1 MKLKIKIAPA
11 FKILFNDEAIKN
23 YRELIFYGG
32 RASGKTYHIRL
43 ALTLMCLK
51 EKCHFIIFREVEQQ
65 IKFARDDFKAFLE
78 SQKIPYTLQPL
89 KETIEYQDYIASI
102 TNYQITFYNGSTITL
117 SFINDKVSKKRKSL
131 RFDLR
136 GAWID
141 EANFITPTIRND
153 FLPSIRGENSF
164 VIYSFNPENKEEVI
178 YQTAIKPNLT
188 TIYSKKV
195 NYYDNPFLPKAMESD
210 RINDLE
216 ILPREV
222 YLHKWEGEPLE
233 FNDNVVIDIKQIGFF
248 DDRENKNNSVAEIIL
263 TIDTAFSTRESADY
277 SVIGVF
283 ARCENHIRM
292 LRLFRGHWDFNTLV
306 NMAKESYEWAS
317 TKGSVYAVLIEKKA
331 SGISLLQ
338 ELKRTSNL
346 PISEVT
352 PKTDKFTRV
361 CNVLSEFKRL
371 QMPMDK
377 ENPMNDWVEVAL
389 NECKMFR
396 SDLKHSHDDI
406 VDSIVYALEYFKER
420 SLNWNDLIKLIQ

>member
-11 FKILFNDEAIKN
+11 FKILFDYETIKD
-23 YRELIFYGG
+23 YREFIFYGG
-32 RASGKTYHIRL
+32 RASGKTFHIRL
-43 ALTLMCLK
+43 AITLMCLR
-51 EKCHFIIFREVEQQ
+51 EKCHFMIFREVEQQ
-65 IKFARDDFKAFLE
+65 IKFARDDFKAFLD

-89 KETIEYQDYIASI
+89 KESIEYQDYIASI

-141 EANFITPTIRND
+141 EANFVTPTIRND
-153 FLPSIRGENSF
+153 LLPSIRGENSF
-164 VIYSFNPENKEEVI
+164 VIYSFNPENKEDII
-178 YQTAIKPNLT
+178 YQTAISPNLT

-195 NYYDNPFLPKAMESD
+195 NYYDNPFLPKAMELD
-210 RINDLE
+210 RLNDLE

-233 FNDNVVIDIKQIGFF
+233 FNDNCVIDIKQIGFF
-248 DDRENKNNSVAEIIL
+248 DDKENENYGEIII
-263 TIDTAFSTRESADY
+263 TADTAFSTKESADY
-277 SVIGVF
+277 SVIGVY
-283 ARCENHIRM
+283 AKKDKTIRM
-292 LRLFRGHWDFNTLV
+292 LRLFRGHWDFNELV
-306 NMAKESYEWAS
+306 NMAKQSYEWAQ
-317 TKGSVYAVLIEKKA
+317 TKGSVYAILIEKKA

-361 CNVLSEFKRL
+361 CNVLNEFKRL
-371 QMPMDK
+371 QMPINK
-377 ENPMNDWVEVAL
+377 ENPMNDWVQVAIK
-389 NECKMFR
+389 ECEMFR
-396 SDLKHSHDDI
+396 SDLKHAHDDI
-406 VDSIVYALEYFKER
+406 VDSIVYALEYFKEN
-420 SLNWNDLIKLIQ
+420 SINWNELTQLIS

>member
-11 FKILFNDEAIKN
+11 FKILFDYETIKD
-23 YRELIFYGG
+23 YREFIFYGG
-32 RASGKTYHIRL
+32 RASGKTFHIRL
-43 ALTLMCLK
+43 ALTLMCLR
-51 EKCHFIIFREVEQQ
+51 EKCHFMIFREVEQQ
-65 IKFARDDFKAFLE
+65 IKFARDDFKAFLD

-89 KETIEYQDYIASI
+89 KESIEYQDYIASV

-141 EANFITPTIRND
+141 EANFVTPTIRND
-153 FLPSIRGENSF
+153 LLPSIRGENSF
-164 VIYSFNPENKEEVI
+164 VIYSFNPENKEDII
-178 YQTAIKPNLT
+178 YQTAISPNLT

-195 NYYDNPFLPKAMESD
+195 NYYDNPFLPKAMELD
-210 RINDLE
+210 RLNDLE

-233 FNDNVVIDIKQIGFF
+233 FNDNCVIDIKQIGFF
-248 DDRENKNNSVAEIIL
+248 DDKENENYGEIII
-263 TIDTAFSTRESADY
+263 TADTAFSTKESADY
-277 SVIGVF
+277 SVIGVY
-283 ARCENHIRM
+283 ARKDKTIRM
-292 LRLFRGHWDFNTLV
+292 LRLFRGHWDFNELV
-306 NMAKESYEWAS
+306 NTAKQSYEWAQ
-317 TKGSVYAVLIEKKA
+317 TKGSVYAILIEKKA

-361 CNVLSEFKRL
+361 CNVLNEFKRL
-371 QMPMDK
+371 QMPINK
-377 ENPMNDWVEVAL
+377 ENPMNDWVQVAIK
-389 NECKMFR
+389 ECEMFR
-396 SDLKHSHDDI
+396 SDLKHAHDDI
-406 VDSIVYALEYFKER
+406 VDSIVYALEYFKEN
-420 SLNWNDLIKLIQ
+420 SINWNELTQLIS

>member
-11 FKILFNDEAIKN
+11 FKILFDYEAIKD
-23 YRELIFYGG
+23 YREFIFYGG
-32 RASGKTYHIRL
+32 RASGKTFHIRL
-43 ALTLMCLK
+43 AITLMCLR
-51 EKCHFIIFREVEQQ
+51 EKCHFMIFREVEQQ
-65 IKFARDDFKAFLE
+65 IKFARDDFKAFLD

-89 KETIEYQDYIASI
+89 KESIEYQDYIASI

-153 FLPSIRGENSF
+153 LLPSIRGENSF
-164 VIYSFNPENKEEVI
+164 VIYSFNPENKEDII
-178 YQTAIKPNLT
+178 YQTAISPNLT

-195 NYYDNPFLPKAMESD
+195 NYYDNPFLPKAMELD
-210 RINDLE
+210 RLNDLE

-233 FNDNVVIDIKQIGFF
+233 FNDNCVIDIKQIGFF
-248 DDRENKNNSVAEIIL
+248 DDKENENYGEIII
-263 TIDTAFSTRESADY
+263 TADTAFSTKESADY
-277 SVIGVF
+277 SVIGVY
-283 ARCENHIRM
+283 AKKDKTIRM
-292 LRLFRGHWDFNTLV
+292 LRLFRGHWDFNELV
-306 NMAKESYEWAS
+306 NMAKQSYEWAQ
-317 TKGSVYAVLIEKKA
+317 TKGSVYAILIEKKA

-361 CNVLSEFKRL
+361 CNVLNEFKRL
-371 QMPMDK
+371 QMPINK
-377 ENPMNDWVEVAL
+377 ENPMNDWVQVAIK
-389 NECKMFR
+389 ECEMFR
-396 SDLKHSHDDI
+396 SDLKHAHDDI
-406 VDSIVYALEYFKER
+406 VDSIVYALEYFKEN
-420 SLNWNDLIKLIQ
+420 SINWNELTQLIS